1 MQGLLSRPWVLIVSL
16 LHLDKIGDLIPR
28 GTDLQLCSLDFQGV
42 GCDTRSGA
50 VMQEG
55 RQCPT
60 CGLSC
65 VGKTIGCV
73 LPADGRGEV
82 IHSSKMKTPDI
93 WCSLFTGSVKMA
105 EFSCKIWFDV
115 QSLCPASLN
124 SCGAVWSL
132 AGPNSH
138 LNCTALGLRQLLYA
152 ARILSLL

>member
-1 MQGLLSRPWVLIVSL
+1 MQILLSRPWVLIVSL
-16 LHLDKIGDLIPR
+16 LYLDKVGDLIPR
-28 GTDLQLCSLDFQGV
+28 GADLHLCSLDFQGV

-60 CGLSC
+60 CALSC
-65 VGKTIGCV
+65 AGKTTGCV
-73 LPADGRGEV
+73 LPADGKGKV
-82 IHSSKMKTPDI
+82 IHLSKMKTPDI

-115 QSLCPASLN
+115 HSLCPASLN
-124 SCGAVWSL
+124 SL

-138 LNCTALGLRQLLYA
+138 LNCTALGLRQLLYT